1 MKRLILV
8 LAVAA
13 ALPAQIPAPEDV
25 LGFSPGDDGR
35 LANYADILG
44 YMRQLADASDRVSYE
59 VVGKTTE
66 DRDFVS
72 VLISAPE
79 NLARVD
85 EIRRDN
91 LRLAD
96 PRKLSDEDAAAIV
109 KRGKTIVLLN
119 ESIHSTEVGPAQA
132 GMVTAHFLATTK
144 DPAWTKVLDDVVIV
158 LTPCHN
164 PDGYATVVAW
174 WRKFKDD
181 KERRGVGLPVLYHKY
196 VGHDNNRDWFMLTQ
210 KESRVSVETG
220 HMRWRPQIVIDQHQ
234 MGGSGARM
242 FVPPYQEPY
251 EPYVHP
257 LLREGLTNLGRSV
270 LKGMAAE
277 GNHGVWCNRGFDA
290 WTPARAFQHYHGGV
304 RILTEVA
311 SARLADPN
319 ERVRPPRGDAGTVSE
334 DNPSPWK
341 GGRWALSD
349 IVRYTSR
356 GALLAIKHGSDE
368 RETWLKNF
376 LQIHRDYCDGKYG
389 PKAYVIPPN
398 GRTLMTRKLIDLLTL
413 GGVEVCVTNDPPG
426 GLVIKNGQPCFGFAC
441 ALLENSP
448 YPVIRPRPGAP
459 IRRPYDMTCHSL
471 PLLMD
476 FQLSKIEDGELPECE
491 PVDLGR
497 LEIPIKEDR
506 DERIVIRKLKT
517 GKKRI
522 GVYWSWTAS
531 MDEGWTRFWFDMFK
545 IPFTPLRPAD
555 VRAGKLKDRVDVIL
569 FASVD
574 GRSLTGGPRD
584 RRLPDSYKGGLGLE
598 GRAALKEFVG
608 AGGTMVCMNA
618 SSALALQMFD
628 LPVERVGRGGGRRRR
643 GDGDQPRASRT
654 YIPGSVV
661 RALVDTKHPLGVG
674 CNTVTPIFLRQARPF
689 GLKPGDTDVKVSFPV
704 RYVDE
709 NLVAGG
715 FAEGAEVLH
724 GKAAAAVCEVGQG
737 KVVLF
742 AFSPQFRCQ
751 TWSTFRLLLNALL
764 L

>member
-1 MKRLILV
+1 MKRLIFV
-8 LAVAA
+8 LAVASGLA
-13 ALPAQIPAPEDV
+13 AQVPSPKDV

-35 LANYADILG
+35 LANYAEILG
-44 YMRQLADASDRVSYE
+44 YLRKLADASDRVSYQ

-66 DRDFVS
+66 GRDFVS
-72 VLISAPE
+72 VLISAPG

-85 EIRRDN
+85 EIRADN
-91 LRLAD
+91 LKLTD
-96 PRKLSDEDAAAIV
+96 PRTLSDEDAAAII
-109 KRGKTIVLLN
+109 KRGKTIILLN

-132 GMVTAHFLATTK
+132 GMVTAHFLATTD
-144 DPAWTKVLDDVVIV
+144 DPQWTKVLDDVVLV

-164 PDGYATVVAW
+164 PDGYATVVSW

-181 KERRGVGLPVLYHKY
+181 KKRRGVGLPVLYHKY

-210 KESRVSVETG
+210 EESRVSVETG

-257 LLREGLTNLGRSV
+257 LLREGLTDLGRSV
-270 LKGMAAE
+270 IKGMTAE
-277 GNHGVWCNRGFDA
+277 GNHGVWCNHQFDA

-311 SARLADPN
+311 SARLADPIA
-319 ERVRPPRGDAGTVSE
+319 RVRPPRGAAATVTE
-334 DNPSPWK
+334 DNPAPWK

-356 GALLAIKHGSDE
+356 GALLAIKHGSAK

-376 LQIHRDYCDGKYG
+376 LQIHRDYCASKYG

-398 GRTLMTRKLIDLLTL
+398 GRSLMTKKLVDLLTL
-413 GGVEVCVTNDPPG
+413 GGVEVGVAKEPAG
-426 GLVIKNGQPCFGFAC
+426 ALVIRNGQPCFGYAC
-441 ALLENSP
+441 ALLENAP

-476 FQLSKIEDGELPECE
+476 FELEKIHDGEVPASE
-491 PVDLGR
+491 PVEAKTFEVARGGSHDEQAFISR
-497 LEIPIKEDR
+497 LR
-506 DERIVIRKLKT
+506 SA
-517 GKKRI
+517 GKRI

-531 MDEGWTRFWFDMFK
+531 MDEGWTRFWFDMLE
-545 IPFTPLRPAD
+545 IPFTPLRPED
-555 VRAGKLKDRVDVIL
+555 VRTGKLKDRVDVIL

-574 GRSLTGGPRD
+574 ARSLTGGPSD
-584 RRLPDSYKGGLGLE
+584 RRLPDVYKGGLGDD
-598 GRAALKEFVG
+598 GKAALQEFVT
-608 AGGTMVCMNA
+608 AGGTMVCMNK
-618 SSALALQMFD
+618 SSALALQAFD
-628 LPVERVGRGGGRRRR
+628 LPVERVGSAGRR
-643 GDGDQPRASRT
+643 GVRT

-661 RALVDTKHPLGVG
+661 RALVDTKHPLGRA
-674 CNTVTPIFLRQARPF
+674 CNEITPVFLRQARPF
-689 GLKPGDTDVKVSFPV
+689 ALRPGETSVKVSFPV
-704 RYVDE
+704 RYTDRD
-709 NLVAGG
+709 LVAGG
-715 FAEGAEVLH
+715 FAEGAEVLQ